1 MKKYLYSIV
10 IAALILM
17 CTPVVNASNEVY
29 YINRNNIEMT
39 ETEYNNLLGLG
50 FTRKYIDGMNMEEFL
65 ANKDLEGTVLSE
77 AVKYVKTSTIM
88 RNGIKIITSEEITE
102 EEARELQSHKIIYRD
117 PVGIY
122 YDGMIMNSVFVMT
135 TRIAEVDEDTMR
147 FMHNVEWLV
156 LPTNTYHDIIGI
168 GFDSSKVQFDSIIV
182 CKQVWVDE
190 EYEEVDDYTCAPKY
204 VNTGGLAVIKL
215 PDVTVL
221 SLESNIYF
229 NVIKQNNAGT
239 ITSLY
244 AVGDYAHAVSDV
256 TPTNL
261 LSHITVNDSSG
272 IIIDATYAD
281 IFDAISPSVAAF
293 IGTW

>member
-1 MKKYLYSIV
+1 M
-10 IAALILM
+10 
-17 CTPVVNASNEVY
+17 
-29 YINRNNIEMT
+29 
-39 ETEYNNLLGLG
+39 
-50 FTRKYIDGMNMEEFL
+50 
-65 ANKDLEGTVLSE
+65 
-77 AVKYVKTSTIM
+77 
-88 RNGIKIITSEEITE
+88 
-102 EEARELQSHKIIYRD
+102 QSHKIIYRD
-117 PVGIY
+117 PVGAY
-122 YDGMIMNSVFVMT
+122 YDGMIMNSVIVMT
-135 TRIAEVDEDTMR
+135 TKIVNVDEDTMR
-147 FMHNVEWLV
+147 FMHNVNWLV
-156 LPTNTYHDIIGI
+156 LPTDKHHDIIGI

-182 CKQVWVDE
+182 CKQEWVDE
-190 EYEEVDDYTCAPKY
+190 DYETYYDYTCSPKY

-215 PDVTVL
+215 PEATIL

-281 IFDAISPSVAAF
+281 NFEAISPAVAAF